1 MGLPVPKN
9 KGFTLIEMMIAMVII
24 MVSMLALGTMM
35 EVTMNTNMTN
45 EMRSAAVRLTNQTAE
60 ALLAIP
66 TTQDSAID
74 PLLTAS
80 TTTYTRIA
88 GDSHQDSVGLP
99 KIRQSI
105 RGTSQT
111 FNIQWVVADT
121 TPTMKQ
127 IQIMVSYQYKG
138 KTLTNSALVYK
149 HSTGI

>member
-1 MGLPVPKN
+1 
-9 KGFTLIEMMIAMVII
+9 MMISMLII

-35 EVTMNTNMTN
+35 EVTMDTNMTN
-45 EMRSAAVRLTNQTAE
+45 EMRSVAVRLTNQTAE

-66 TTQDSAID
+66 TTPESAVD

-88 GDSHQDSVGLP
+88 GNSHQDSVGLP
-99 KIRQSI
+99 KIQQSI
-105 RGTSQT
+105 RGTTKT
-111 FNIQWVVADT
+111 FNIQWAVADA

-127 IQIMVSYQYKG
+127 IQITVSYQYKG

-149 HSTGI
+149 HSAGI